1 MARPSPA
8 DLLRTDHLESDIAR
22 RSARGG
28 ALSVGTQ
35 GVRFLLNVASTM
47 TLARLLDA
55 KDFGVVAVAAAS
67 IGVFGLVKDAGLASA
82 TIQQP
87 VVDHRQVSTL
97 FWATVGFSTVVSL
110 VVAALAR
117 PLAWFY
123 GDPRVREVVLALAV
137 VPFVDGL
144 AMQHLAILTRRMEF
158 SKISAIDAVSML
170 FALVAA
176 ITVAWR
182 GGGYWAL
189 VAQEFV
195 GALVGTVLAWL
206 LCRWRPGLPSRAA
219 GIGRMV
225 RFGLNQSG
233 VRVLSHLTNNLDT
246 VFVGRFGGLQ
256 RAGVYDRAFR
266 VLTMPFQLLT
276 GPLGSVVVPALSRL
290 QGDPVRYRAFY
301 RQWVRLIY
309 ALSMPL
315 VVFLFVDAKPAVI
328 AVLGARWAPMVPIYR
343 ALAPA
348 AFFGRV
354 SFVAGWLYTSTG
366 RADRHL
372 RWVALSFLPMLVG
385 YAIGVR
391 WGAFGVAVA
400 HSLVSVLLW
409 YPGIAYC
416 CRTAPVEPR
425 DVTAQMWVP
434 GILSVA
440 AGAILHLLVRDVLP
454 KIRPLT
460 AGLALHALLYAA
472 IYLALWAS
480 FPAGRRALRELLDQ
494 VRSMRGETGRPEPG
508 RLATDD
514 PGGTQGRA

>member
-1 MARPSPA
+1 M
-8 DLLRTDHLESDIAR
+8 SDIAR
-22 RSARGG
+22 RSVRGG

-35 GVRFLLNVASTM
+35 AARFLLNLASTM
-47 TLARLLDA
+47 VLARLLDA

-97 FWATVGFSTVVSL
+97 FWATAAFSATVSL
-110 VVAALAR
+110 VVAALA
-117 PLAWFY
+117 PVLAWFY
-123 GDPRVREVVLALAV
+123 GDSRVRDVVLALSAV
-137 VPFVDGL
+137 PLIDGL
-144 AMQHLAILTRRMEF
+144 GMQHLAIMTRRMEF
-158 SKISAIDAVSML
+158 PRISAIDAVAML
-170 FALVAA
+170 AAFVAA
-176 ITVAWR
+176 VAVARR

-189 VAQEFV
+189 VAQEVV
-195 GALVGTVLAWL
+195 GAIVGTLLAWA
-206 LCRWRPGLPSRAA
+206 LCRWRPGAPSRAA
-219 GIGRMV
+219 GVGRMV

-246 VFVGRFGGLQ
+246 VVVGRFSGLQ
-256 RAGVYDRAFR
+256 RAGIYDRAFR
-266 VLTMPFQLLT
+266 VLTLPFQLLT

-290 QGDPVRYRAFY
+290 QGDPSRYRSFY

-328 AVLGARWAPMVPIYR
+328 AVLGARWAGMVPIYR

-354 SFVAGWLYTSTG
+354 SFVAGWLFTSTG

-372 RWVALSFLPMLVG
+372 RWVALSFVPMLVG

-409 YPGIAYC
+409 YPGISFG
-416 CRTAPVEPR
+416 CRAAPVEPR
-425 DVTAQMWVP
+425 DVTEQMWLP
-434 GILSVA
+434 GILSVV
-440 AGAILHLLVRDVLP
+440 AGGVLHLLLLHVLP

-460 AGLALHALLYAA
+460 VGLVVHAFIYAA

-480 FPAGRRALRELLDQ
+480 FPAGRRALRELFEQ
-494 VRSMRGETGRPEPG
+494 VLSLRGGVGPTGGARPAPGDDAPGLQAGSRG
-508 RLATDD
+508 RLDRDD
-514 PGGTQGRA
+514 VGEG